1 MTNYSKEITGS
12 VASVHTSNNGDMSK
26 ELAGTVQAELDGF
39 VGDKYRSYMRGTY
52 EGESVPIGTV
62 RRNDRQWSAVSMEEL
77 AKIQEAMELETTLT
91 AADLTANL
99 CFEGIPN
106 FSQLPKGTQLFFP
119 SGAIL
124 MVEDYNPPCSYM
136 SEKIAKTH
144 TKTSGEPPKRL
155 AFAKAAKRL
164 RGLVGVVDVAG
175 EINAGDAVIIKCYDS
190 IRLANFLNKQD

>member
-52 EGESVPIGTV
+52 EGESVPVGTV

-106 FSQLPKGTQLFFP
+106 FSQLPKGAQLFFP

-124 MVEDYNPPCSYM
+124 MVED
-136 SEKIAKTH
+136 
-144 TKTSGEPPKRL
+144 
-155 AFAKAAKRL
+155 
-164 RGLVGVVDVAG
+164 
-175 EINAGDAVIIKCYDS
+175 
-190 IRLANFLNKQD
+190 

>member
-1 MTNYSKEITGS
+1 MTNYSKEVTGS

-62 RRNDRQWSAVSMEEL
+62 RRNDRQWSAVSLEEL
-77 AKIQEAMELETTLT
+77 AKIREAMELENTLT
-91 AADLTANL
+91 AATLAANL
-99 CFEGIPN
+99 CFEGITN
-106 FSQLPKGTQLFFP
+106 FSQLPKGSQLCFP

-136 SEKIAKTH
+136 SEKIAEIH
-144 TKTSGEPPKRL
+144 TTTSGQPPKRL
-155 AFAKAAKRL
+155 AFVKAAKRL
-164 RGLVGVVDVAG
+164 RGLVGVIDVVG
-175 EINAGDAVIIKCYDS
+175 EINAGDKVTVKVFDS
-190 IRLANFLNKQD
+190 SRLSAFLSKI

>member
-62 RRNDRQWSAVSMEEL
+62 RRNDRQWSAVSLEEL

-144 TKTSGEPPKRL
+144 TKKSGELPKRL
-155 AFAKAAKRL
+155 AF
-164 RGLVGVVDVAG
+164 
-175 EINAGDAVIIKCYDS
+175 
-190 IRLANFLNKQD
+190 